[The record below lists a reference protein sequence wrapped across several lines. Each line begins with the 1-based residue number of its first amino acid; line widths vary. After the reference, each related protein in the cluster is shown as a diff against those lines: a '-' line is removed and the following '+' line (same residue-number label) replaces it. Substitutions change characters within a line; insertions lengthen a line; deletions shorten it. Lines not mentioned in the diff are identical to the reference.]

1 MIEND
6 ILGRLAASLTIA
18 HHIPG
23 RVRFKLAMDLAS
35 VDRDAVAGV
44 KTFVEVLN
52 GTVGIRSVKLNPLAR
67 SCVVEYDDN
76 IITPA
81 AWQDV
86 LNGAGSPDADVL
98 LTLFR
103 DAGQAAGVV

>member
-1 MIEND
+1 MNED

-23 RVRFKLAMDLAS
+23 RIRFKLAMDLAS

-44 KTFVEVLN
+44 KRFVEVLN

-67 SCVVEYDDN
+67 SCAVEYDPKM
-76 IITPA
+76 ISPT

-86 LNGAGSPDADVL
+86 LHGAGSPNADML
-98 LTLFR
+98 LKLFR
-103 DAGQAAGVV
+103 DAGRAAGVV